1 MIIFFFFEKSPKTC
15 QKTQK
20 LHQNWVCQSALS
32 PYMHIFYLF
41 RIFGTFFG
49 LFWFQFHSNKSYRAM
64 KLLKITLIV
73 KLEAFCHA
81 LFIFKKKKIITI
93 IIFLFYKIDQFKIF
107 QNNASSRPTSRRT
120 TLCVPLL
127 LLIGIRLGFLSPIL
141 KFKIP
146 NSFFQGSCVGLNTHH
161 LVILKKNHQRQVLST
176 LL

>member
-1 MIIFFFFEKSPKTC
+1 M
-15 QKTQK
+15 
-20 LHQNWVCQSALS
+20 
-32 PYMHIFYLF
+32 PYSF
-41 RIFGTFFG
+41 
-49 LFWFQFHSNKSYRAM
+49 
-64 KLLKITLIV
+64 
-73 KLEAFCHA
+73 
-81 LFIFKKKKIITI
+81 FKKKKIITI

-120 TLCVPLL
+120 THCVPLL